1 MNHWF
6 ILICSIGYLLLLFS
20 IASWVE
26 KYTNRGLKLINNPY
40 VYALSMAVYCTAWTF
55 YGSVGRASVSGIE
68 FLYIYLGPSLGAPL
82 VFLMLRKI
90 IRISKTHSI
99 TSIAD
104 FISTRYGKNISLG
117 AIVTIL
123 CITGIIPYIAIQ
135 LKAISDSIKTITN
148 IVTKDVVM
156 ADHAAGLDNTVTFL
170 LVIGITVFIILFG
183 TRKVDATEKHEGMMV
198 AIAFESVIKLFAFL
212 IAGAAIVY
220 VLFNGWEDLFVR
232 SSSLPSHELVNS
244 FTGEH
249 IYFHLFLLMTLSMF
263 AVLFLPRQF
272 QVAVVENV
280 NEDHLKKA
288 VWLFPLYLFLINI
301 FVLPV
306 AIAGG
311 FHFGNKGINAD
322 TYILALPMLMKSN
335 WLTLLVY
342 IGGFSAASSMIIIET
357 IALTTMVSNNIVAP
371 VFFSLIKVQDN
382 IDKGIR
388 NWLKTTRRIGIIVIM
403 VLAYLFERYVAEK
416 FSLVSIGLVSFVAV
430 AQFAPSIMGGIYW
443 KRATKQGSLA
453 SIIIGFAIWFYTL
466 VIPSIVEAGYLPHS
480 IIQNGPWGISLL
492 NPTALFGLSGF
503 DLITHGFMW
512 SILFNAICFFG
523 VSLLTERAPQEIYQ
537 AALFVDVY
545 KQINVAENE
554 NWVLNRT
561 ASMLDL
567 KSLMLNLLGKERT
580 TQILASYEKRHK
592 LELSKLDQAPPHLIT
607 VIEKVLSGNIGSAT
621 AKLMINNIVRQKEV
635 GLQEV
640 LNIIKES
647 QEVKASN
654 IELKKESSALNKLT
668 EELRVANSQL
678 KRLDEIK
685 DEFLYT
691 VTHEIRTPL
700 TSIRAL
706 SEILQDNPSLEEE
719 EKNVY
724 LEAVVKETERLSHL
738 ITQVLNLERYE
749 SGRQKLNNVNFD
761 LSEAIME
768 VINTTDS
775 LRKEKGL
782 KWQLAL
788 ASFPNVKGDKDLLK
802 QVIYNLVTN
811 AIKFAKQEIRI
822 TGELEGRQV
831 LIKVIDDGE
840 GVAKEWHELIFDKFF
855 QAQNQTLKKPEG
867 SGLGLAISKR
877 IIEMH
882 NGKIWVESEPG
893 AGAVFYFKIPIQS

>member
-6 ILICSIGYLLLLFS
+6 ILLCSLSYLLLLFG
-20 IASWVE
+20 IATWVE
-26 KYTNRGLKLINNPY
+26 KSTKRGLKLINNPY

-117 AIVTIL
+117 AIVTVL

-135 LKAISDSIKTITN
+135 LKAISESIKTISSIATN
-148 IVTKDVVM
+148 EANTM
-156 ADHAAGLDNTVTFL
+156 NSGAGINNTVTFL

-220 VLFNGWEDLFVR
+220 VLFNGWNDLFVKATALPTHDIIA
-232 SSSLPSHELVNS
+232 SLQ
-244 FTGEH
+244 GEH

-288 VWLFPLYLFLINI
+288 VWLFPLYLLLINI

-306 AIAGG
+306 SIAGG
-311 FHFGNKGINAD
+311 IHFGSKLVNAD

-388 NWLKTTRRIGIIVIM
+388 NWLKTTRRIGIIFIM
-403 VLAYLFERYVAEK
+403 ILAYLFERFVAEK

-430 AQFAPSIMGGIYW
+430 AQFAPSIIGGVYW

-453 SIIIGFAIWFYTL
+453 SIIIGFIVWFYTL
-466 VIPSIVEAGYLPHS
+466 VIPSIVEAGYLSHS
-480 IIQNGPWGISLL
+480 IIESGPWGIGLL
-492 NPTALFGLSGF
+492 NPAALFGLNGF

-512 SILFNAICFFG
+512 SILVNAISFFG
-523 VSLLTERAPQEIYQ
+523 VSLATERTPQEIYQ
-537 AALFVDVY
+537 AELFVDVY
-545 KQINVAENE
+545 KQTDVAENE

-567 KSLMLNLLGKERT
+567 KTLMLNLLGKDKT
-580 TQILASYEKRHK
+580 AQLLASYEKRHK
-592 LELSKLDQAPPHLIT
+592 VDLSKLDQAPPHLIS

-635 GLQEV
+635 GLKEV

-668 EELRVANSQL
+668 EELRVVNNQL
-678 KRLDEIK
+678 KRMDEMK

-706 SEILQDNPSLEEE
+706 SEILQDNPDLEED
-719 EKNVY
+719 EKNTY

-749 SGRQKLNNVNFD
+749 SGRQKLNTVSFD

-768 VINTTDS
+768 VLNTTDS

-782 KWQLAL
+782 KWQLAISSL
-788 ASFPNVKGDKDLLK
+788 PNVKGDKDLLK

-811 AIKFAKQEIRI
+811 AIKFSKHQIIVSGLKEQRF
-822 TGELEGRQV
+822 V
-831 LIKVIDDGE
+831 VIKVIDDGE
-840 GVAKEWHELIFDKFF
+840 GVAPEWHELIFDKFF

-882 NGKIWVESEPG
+882 NGRIWVESTPG
-893 AGAVFYFKIPIQS
+893 EGATFCIKIPLT

>member
-6 ILICSIGYLLLLFS
+6 ILICSLVYLLLLFG
-20 IASWVE
+20 IASWIE
-26 KYTNRGLKLINNPY
+26 KSTNRGLRIINNPY

-68 FLYIYLGPSLGAPL
+68 FLYIYLGPTLGAPL

-90 IRISKTHSI
+90 IRIAKTHSI

-135 LKAISDSIKTITN
+135 LKAISESIKTITSITTHN
-148 IVTKDVVM
+148 
-156 ADHAAGLDNTVTFL
+156 AQGLSDTVTLL
-170 LVIGITVFIILFG
+170 LVVGITIFIILFG
-183 TRKVDATEKHEGMMV
+183 TRKVDATEKHGGMMV
-198 AIAFESVIKLFAFL
+198 AIAFESIVKLFAFL

-220 VLFNGWEDLFVR
+220 VLFNGWEDLFVKA
-232 SSSLPSHELVNS
+232 SSLPNYDLINS
-244 FTGEH
+244 FSGEH
-249 IYFHLFLLMTLSMF
+249 IYFHLFMLMLLSLF

-272 QVAVVENV
+272 QVSVVENV

-288 VWLFPLYLFLINI
+288 VWLFPLYLLLINI

-306 AIAGG
+306 SIAGG
-311 FHFGNKGINAD
+311 IKFGSQLVNAD

-371 VFFSLIKVQDN
+371 IFFSLIKLEDN

-388 NWLKTTRRIGIIVIM
+388 NWLKTTRRIGIVVIM
-403 VLAYLFERYVAEK
+403 ILAYLFERYVAEK

-430 AQFAPSIMGGIYW
+430 AQFAPSIIGGVYW

-466 VIPSIVEAGYLPHS
+466 VIPSIVQAGYFPHE
-480 IIQNGPWGISLL
+480 IITTGPWGISIL
-492 NPTALFGLSGF
+492 NPTSLFGLTGF
-503 DLITHGFMW
+503 DLLTHGFLW
-512 SILFNAICFFG
+512 SILINTICFFG
-523 VSLLTERAPQEIYQ
+523 ISLITERTPQEIYQ
-537 AALFVDVY
+537 AELFVDIF
-545 KQINVAENE
+545 KQTNSVENE
-554 NWVLNRT
+554 SWVLNRT

-567 KSLMLNLLGKERT
+567 KKLISNLLGKEKT
-580 TQILASYEKRHK
+580 AQILASYEKRHK
-592 LELSKLDQAPPHLIT
+592 LDLNKLDKAPPHLIT

-621 AKLMINNIVRQKEV
+621 AKLMINNIVSQKEV

-668 EELRVANSQL
+668 EELRVVNNQL
-678 KRLDEIK
+678 KRMDEMK

-706 SEILQDNPSLEEE
+706 SEILQDNPDLEEE
-719 EKNVY
+719 EKNTY

-749 SGRQKLNNVNFD
+749 SGRQKLNLSSFD

-768 VINTTDS
+768 VLNTTDS

-782 KWQLAL
+782 RWQLAISSL
-788 ASFPNVKGDKDLLK
+788 PNIKGDKDLIK
-802 QVIYNLVTN
+802 QVVYNLVTN
-811 AIKFAKQEIRI
+811 AIKFAKQQIIVSGQIEQKNI
-822 TGELEGRQV
+822 V
-831 LIKVIDDGE
+831 IKVIDDGE
-840 GVAKEWHELIFDKFF
+840 GVGSEWHELIFDKFF

-877 IIEMH
+877 IVEMH
-882 NGKIWVESEPG
+882 NGSIWVESMPG
-893 AGAVFYFKIPIQS
+893 EGATFCIRIPLT

>member
-6 ILICSIGYLLLLFS
+6 ILICSLGYLLLLFG
-20 IASWVE
+20 IANWVE
-26 KYTNRGLKLINNPY
+26 KSTNRGLRLINNPY

-55 YGSVGRASVSGIE
+55 YGSVGRATVSGVE

-117 AIVTIL
+117 AIVTVL

-135 LKAISDSIKTITN
+135 LKAISDSINTITSITTN
-148 IVTKDVVM
+148 DINLVNNGIGSNNSVI
-156 ADHAAGLDNTVTFL
+156 FL

-220 VLFNGWEDLFVR
+220 VLFNGWDDLFLKASTLPTHDVI
-232 SSSLPSHELVNS
+232 SSLQ
-244 FTGEH
+244 GEH
-249 IYFHLFLLMTLSMF
+249 IYFHLFLLMTLSLF

-288 VWLFPLYLFLINI
+288 VWLFPLYLLLINI

-306 AIAGG
+306 SIAGG
-311 FHFGNKGINAD
+311 IHFGSKAVNAD

-371 VFFSLIKVQDN
+371 IFFSLINLQDN

-403 VLAYLFERYVAEK
+403 ILAYLFERYVAEK

-430 AQFAPSIMGGIYW
+430 AQFAPSIIGGVYW
-443 KRATKQGSLA
+443 KRATKQGSLL
-453 SIIIGFAIWFYTL
+453 SIIIGFIVWFYTL
-466 VIPSIVEAGYLPHS
+466 VIPSIVEAGYLPHT
-480 IIQNGPWGISLL
+480 IIQNGPWGIGLL
-492 NPTALFGLSGF
+492 NPTALFGLTGF

-512 SILFNAICFFG
+512 SILINAVCFFG
-523 VSLLTERAPQEIYQ
+523 VSLATERTPQEIYQ
-537 AALFVDVY
+537 AELFVDVF
-545 KQINVAENE
+545 KQTNVADNG

-567 KSLMLNLLGKERT
+567 KTLMLNLLGTDKT
-580 TQILASYEKRHK
+580 AQLLASYEKRHK
-592 LELSKLDQAPPHLIT
+592 LELTRLDQAPPHLIS

-640 LNIIKES
+640 LSIIKES

-668 EELRVANSQL
+668 EELRVVNNQL
-678 KRLDEIK
+678 KRMDEMK

-706 SEILQDNPSLEEE
+706 SEILQDNPDLEEE
-719 EKNVY
+719 EKNTY

-749 SGRQKLNNVNFD
+749 SGRQKLNIVSFD
-761 LSEAIME
+761 LNEAVME
-768 VINTTDS
+768 VLNTTDS

-782 KWQLAL
+782 KWQLAISSL
-788 ASFPNVKGDKDLLK
+788 PNIKGDKDLLK
-802 QVIYNLVTN
+802 QVVYNLVTN
-811 AIKFAKQEIRI
+811 AIKFAKLQIIVSGFVEQHFVI
-822 TGELEGRQV
+822 
-831 LIKVIDDGE
+831 IKVIDDGE
-840 GVAKEWHELIFDKFF
+840 GVASEWHELIFDKFF

-882 NGKIWVESEPG
+882 NGKIWVESTPG
-893 AGAVFYFKIPIQS
+893 QGATFCIKIPLI

>member
-1 MNHWF
+1 MNQWF
-6 ILICSIGYLLLLFS
+6 ILICSISYLLLLFG
-20 IASWVE
+20 IATWVE
-26 KYTNRGLKLINNPY
+26 KSTHRGFKLINNPY

-55 YGSVGRASVSGIE
+55 YGSVGRASVTGVE
-68 FLYIYLGPSLGAPL
+68 FLYIYFGPSLGAPL

-117 AIVTIL
+117 AIVTVL
-123 CITGIIPYIAIQ
+123 CVTGVIPYIAIQ
-135 LKAISDSIKTITN
+135 LKAISESLKTITHITN
-148 IVTKDVVM
+148 PS
-156 ADHAAGLDNTVTFL
+156 GLNDIGLNNTITLL

-183 TRKVDATEKHEGMMV
+183 TRKVDATERHEGMMV
-198 AIAFESVIKLFAFL
+198 AIAFESIIKLFAFL

-220 VLFNGWEDLFVR
+220 VLFNGWEDLFTKANNLPNYDVI
-232 SSSLPSHELVNS
+232 SSLQGDHV
-244 FTGEH
+244 
-249 IYFHLFLLMTLSMF
+249 YFHLFLLMILSMF

-272 QVAVVENV
+272 QVAVVENA

-288 VWLFPLYLFLINI
+288 VWLFPLYLLLINI

-306 AIAGG
+306 TIAGAY
-311 FHFGNKGINAD
+311 HFGGKAVSGD
-322 TYILALPMLMKSN
+322 TYILALPMLMKNN

-371 VFFSLIKVQDN
+371 IFFSLIKLQDN

-388 NWLKTTRRIGIIVIM
+388 NWLKTTRRIGIVIIM
-403 VLAYLFERYVAEK
+403 ILAYLFERFVAEK

-430 AQFAPSIMGGIYW
+430 AQFAPSIIGGVYW

-466 VIPSIVEAGYLPHS
+466 VVPSIVDAGYLPHS
-480 IIQNGPWGISLL
+480 IVEIGPWDISIL

-512 SILFNAICFFG
+512 SIFLNASFFFG
-523 VSLLTERAPQEIYQ
+523 VSLATERTPQEIYQ
-537 AALFVDVY
+537 AELFVDVF
-545 KQINVAENE
+545 KQTNQTENGS
-554 NWVLNRT
+554 WVLNRT
-561 ASMLDL
+561 ASMKDL
-567 KSLMLNLLGKERT
+567 KTLMLNLLGKDRT
-580 TQILASYEKRHK
+580 AQILASYEKRHK
-592 LELSKLDQAPPHLIT
+592 IELLKLDQAPPHLIS

-621 AKLMINNIVRQKEV
+621 ARLMINNIVSQKEV

-647 QEVKASN
+647 QEVKATN
-654 IELKKESSALNKLT
+654 IELKKESTALNKLT
-668 EELRVANSQL
+668 EELRVVNHQL
-678 KRLDEIK
+678 KRMDEMK

-706 SEILQDNPSLEEE
+706 SEILQDNPDLEES
-719 EKNVY
+719 EKNKY
-724 LEAVVKETERLSHL
+724 LEAVVNETERLSHL

-749 SGRQKLNNVNFD
+749 SGRQKLNTVSFD
-761 LSEAIME
+761 INEAIVE
-768 VINTTDS
+768 VLNTADS
-775 LRKEKGL
+775 LRKERGL
-782 KWQLAL
+782 KWQLAISSL
-788 ASFPNVKGDKDLLK
+788 PNIKGDKDLIK
-802 QVIYNLVTN
+802 QVVYNLVTN
-811 AIKFAKQEIRI
+811 AIKFAKKDIIISGVVDQKF
-822 TGELEGRQV
+822 V
-831 LIKVIDDGE
+831 LIKVMDDGE
-840 GVAKEWHELIFDKFF
+840 GVAAEWHELIFDKFF

-882 NGKIWVESEPG
+882 NGNIWVENRPQSG
-893 AGAVFYFKIPIQS
+893 ACFCVKIPIN

>member
-6 ILICSIGYLLLLFS
+6 ILICSISYLLLLFG
-20 IASWVE
+20 IATWVE
-26 KYTNRGLKLINNPY
+26 KATHRGFKLIHNPY

-55 YGSVGRASVSGIE
+55 YGSVGRATITGVE
-68 FLYIYLGPSLGAPL
+68 FIYIYLGPSIGAPL

-90 IRISKTHSI
+90 IRISKTHNI

-117 AIVTIL
+117 AIVTVL
-123 CITGIIPYIAIQ
+123 CVTGVIPYIAIQ
-135 LKAISDSIKTITN
+135 LKAISESLKIITSLNGNSYAGVGTLNNTIT
-148 IVTKDVVM
+148 
-156 ADHAAGLDNTVTFL
+156 LL
-170 LVIGITVFIILFG
+170 LVIGITLFIILFG

-198 AIAFESVIKLFAFL
+198 AIAFESIVKLAAFL

-220 VLFNGWEDLFVR
+220 WLFNGWSDLFVKA
-232 SSSLPSHELVNS
+232 SALPNYPIIASLQ
-244 FTGEH
+244 GEH
-249 IYFHLFLLMTLSMF
+249 VYFHLFLLMILSMF

-288 VWLFPLYLFLINI
+288 VWLFPMYLLLINI

-306 AIAGG
+306 SIAGG
-311 FHFGNKGINAD
+311 IHFGGKGVNAD

-371 VFFSLIKVQDN
+371 VFFSLIKIQDT

-388 NWLKTTRRIGIIVIM
+388 NWLKTTRRIGIVAIM
-403 VLAYLFERYVAEK
+403 ILAYLFERYVAEK

-430 AQFAPSIMGGIYW
+430 AQFAPAIIGGVYW
-443 KRATKQGSLA
+443 KRATKQGALA

-466 VIPSIVEAGYLPHS
+466 VVPSIVEAGYLPHS
-480 IIQNGPWGISLL
+480 MVELGPWGISLF
-492 NPTALFGLSGF
+492 NPTALMGLGGF

-512 SILFNAICFFG
+512 SMLLNTVAFFG
-523 VSLLTERAPQEIYQ
+523 ISLATERTPQEIYQ
-537 AALFVDVY
+537 AELFVGVF
-545 KQINVAENE
+545 KQSNPAENG

-561 ASMLDL
+561 ATMLDL
-567 KSLMLNLLGKERT
+567 KNLMLNLLGKERT
-580 TQILASYEKRHK
+580 YQIIASYEKRHK
-592 LELSKLDQAPPHLIT
+592 IELAKLTQAPPHLISI
-607 VIEKVLSGNIGSAT
+607 IEKVLSGNIGSAT
-621 AKLMINNIVRQKEV
+621 ARLMINNIVPQKEV

-647 QEVKASN
+647 QAVKASN
-654 IELKKESSALNKLT
+654 IELKKESTALNKLT
-668 EELRVANSQL
+668 EELRVVNHQL
-678 KRLDEIK
+678 KHMDEMK

-706 SEILQDNPSLEEE
+706 SEILQDNPDLEEA
-719 EKNVY
+719 EKNTY

-749 SGRQKLNNVNFD
+749 SGRQKLNMVSFD
-761 LSEAIME
+761 IQETISE
-768 VINTTDS
+768 VLNTVDS

-782 KWQLAL
+782 KCHLAL
-788 ASFPNVKGDKDLLK
+788 TSMPNIYGDKDLIH

-811 AIKFAKQEIRI
+811 AIKFAKSEITI
-822 TGELEGRQV
+822 WGELENKNMI
-831 LIKVIDDGE
+831 IKVIDDGE
-840 GVAKEWHELIFDKFF
+840 GVPVESHELIFDKFF

-867 SGLGLAISKR
+867 TGLGLAISKR

-882 NGKIWVESEPG
+882 HGSIWVESEPG
-893 AGAVFYFKIPIQS
+893 NGACFIIKLPLQ

>member
-1 MNHWF
+1 MNQWF
-6 ILICSIGYLLLLFS
+6 ILACSISYLLLLFG

-26 KYTNRGLKLINNPY
+26 KSTSRGLRLINNPY

-117 AIVTIL
+117 AIVTVL

-135 LKAISDSIKTITN
+135 LKAISESIKTIAIVATN
-148 IVTKDVVM
+148 NSANTAM
-156 ADHAAGLDNTVTFL
+156 NLNNTVIFL
-170 LVIGITVFIILFG
+170 LVIGITLFIILFG

-198 AIAFESVIKLFAFL
+198 AIAFESIIKLFAFL
-212 IAGAAIVY
+212 IAGVAIVY
-220 VLFNGWEDLFVR
+220 VLFNGWEDLFVKAQAMPTHDLVT
-232 SSSLPSHELVNS
+232 SL
-244 FTGEH
+244 TGEH

-288 VWLFPLYLFLINI
+288 VWLFPLYLLLINI
-301 FVLPV
+301 FVLPI

-311 FHFGNKGINAD
+311 IHFGPKAVNAD

-371 VFFSLIKVQDN
+371 VFFSLINIQDN

-403 VLAYLFERYVAEK
+403 ILAYLFERYVAEK

-430 AQFAPSIMGGIYW
+430 AQFAPSIIGGVYW
-443 KRATKQGSLA
+443 KRATKQGALA

-466 VIPSIVEAGYLPHS
+466 VIPSIVEAGYLPYS
-480 IIQNGPWGISLL
+480 IIQNGPLNISIL

-512 SILFNAICFFG
+512 SIFINAISFFG
-523 VSLLTERAPQEIYQ
+523 ISLATERTPQEIYQ
-537 AALFVDVY
+537 AELFVGIY
-545 KQINVAENE
+545 KQSINTENDR
-554 NWVLNRT
+554 WVLNRT

-567 KSLMLNLLGKERT
+567 KTLMLNLLGKEKT
-580 TQILASYEKRHK
+580 AQLIASYEKRHK
-592 LELSKLDQAPPHLIT
+592 LELSRFDQAPPHLIS

-621 AKLMINNIVRQKEV
+621 AKLMINNIVSQKEV
-635 GLQEV
+635 GLHEV
-640 LNIIKES
+640 LKIIKES
-647 QEVKASN
+647 QQVKASN
-654 IELKKESSALNKLT
+654 IELKKESTALNKLT
-668 EELRVANSQL
+668 EELRVVNNQL
-678 KRLDEIK
+678 KRMDEIK

-706 SEILQDNPSLEEE
+706 SEILQDNPDLAEK
-719 EKNVY
+719 EKNTY

-749 SGRQKLNNVNFD
+749 SGRQKLNLTYFD
-761 LSEAIME
+761 LNEAVVE
-768 VINTTDS
+768 VLNTTDS

-782 KWQLAL
+782 KWQLAISSL
-788 ASFPNVKGDKDLLK
+788 PNIKGDKDLIK
-802 QVIYNLVTN
+802 QVVYNLVTN
-811 AIKFAKQEIRI
+811 AIKFAKQQIILSGYVEQ
-822 TGELEGRQV
+822 GFV

-840 GVAKEWHELIFDKFF
+840 GVAEQWHELIFDKFF

-877 IIEMH
+877 IVEMH
-882 NGKIWVESEPG
+882 NGQIWVESVLGEG
-893 AGAVFYFKIPIQS
+893 ASFCIKLPLK